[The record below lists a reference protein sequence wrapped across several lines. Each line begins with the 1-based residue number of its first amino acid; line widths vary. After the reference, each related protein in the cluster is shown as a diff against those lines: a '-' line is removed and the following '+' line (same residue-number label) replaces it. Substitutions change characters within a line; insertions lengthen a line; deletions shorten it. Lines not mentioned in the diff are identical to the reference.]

1 MIGPMKSSPGSYN
14 ITHHYAISMDSE
26 DTRSWNVSKGGG
38 VNAYPE
44 IAADFHLW
52 LDPKARLVIVRKRL
66 QFSKN

>member
-1 MIGPMKSSPGSYN
+1 
-14 ITHHYAISMDSE
+14 MDSE